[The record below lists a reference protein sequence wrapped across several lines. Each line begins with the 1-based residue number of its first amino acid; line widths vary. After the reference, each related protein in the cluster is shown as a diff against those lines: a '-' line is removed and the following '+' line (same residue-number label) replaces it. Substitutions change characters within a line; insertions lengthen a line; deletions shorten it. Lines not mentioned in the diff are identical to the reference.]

1 MKKHL
6 CKNVLSAV
14 FFLSWFAIFCI
25 AGSLDQYII
34 SVEQAVAY
42 SVITFAALGISGV
55 LSGLLTIPKPQD
67 KYDRKK

>member
-1 MKKHL
+1 MKRKIL
-6 CKNVLSAV
+6 TVIFL
-14 FFLSWFAIFCI
+14 LSWFAIFCI
-25 AGSLDQYII
+25 TGSLDQYII

>member
-1 MKKHL
+1 MKRKIL
-6 CKNVLSAV
+6 TVIFL
-14 FFLSWFAIFCI
+14 LSWLAIFCI
-25 AGSLDQYII
+25 TGSLDQYII
-34 SVEQAVAY
+34 SVEQAIAY

>member
-1 MKKHL
+1 MKRKIL
-6 CKNVLSAV
+6 TLI
-14 FFLSWFAIFCI
+14 FILSWFAVFFI